1 MYFPSLYLIHKATK
15 IPAEL
20 TPNPSSIVGGLGT
33 SIVIGPYSL
42 FNLSLP
48 IPPWVIFQNGHMGS
62 NDSDMFCPVPLGL
75 SIPRLSLTSVL
86 ALSFWNILSMGDEQE
101 NNWHLGSICSDFEG
115 PKWKRMRPR
124 NSERITQNFA
134 QTKCTNCL
142 YGWFVLGLKQT
153 SVSRRKIFSM
163 ISVFLPSSFIQ

>member
-1 MYFPSLYLIHKATK
+1 MYFPSLYLIDKAAK

-33 SIVIGPYSL
+33 SIVIGPYSPYSL

-48 IPPWVIFQNGHMGS
+48 IFPSLPGPYGLMGS
-62 NDSDMFCPVPLGL
+62 HVSSHDSDMFSPVPFGP
-75 SIPRLSLTSVL
+75 SIPRLSLTSLL

-134 QTKCTNCL
+134 QTKCTNYL
-142 YGWFVLGLKQT
+142 YGWFVLGLK
-153 SVSRRKIFSM
+153 
-163 ISVFLPSSFIQ
+163 

>member
-42 FNLSLP
+42 LAFQSIPSHPSL
-48 IPPWVIFQNGHMGS
+48 GHMGS

-75 SIPRLSLTSVL
+75 SIPRLSLTSLL

-115 PKWKRMRPR
+115 PKRKRMRPR

-134 QTKCTNCL
+134 QTKCTNYL
-142 YGWFVLGLKQT
+142 YGWFVLGLK
-153 SVSRRKIFSM
+153 
-163 ISVFLPSSFIQ
+163 

>member
-1 MYFPSLYLIHKATK
+1 MMYFPSLYLIHKATK
-15 IPAEL
+15 IPTEL

-48 IPPWVIFQNGHMGS
+48 IPPWATLGHMGS
-62 NDSDMFCPVPLGL
+62 MGFNDPDMLCPVPLGL

-101 NNWHLGSICSDFEG
+101 NN
-115 PKWKRMRPR
+115 
-124 NSERITQNFA
+124 
-134 QTKCTNCL
+134 
-142 YGWFVLGLKQT
+142 
-153 SVSRRKIFSM
+153 
-163 ISVFLPSSFIQ
+163 

>member
-1 MYFPSLYLIHKATK
+1 MIYFPRLYLIHKATK

-33 SIVIGPYSL
+33 SIVIGPCSFLSSFPTRFSIYPFPSSHPSL
-42 FNLSLP
+42 
-48 IPPWVIFQNGHMGS
+48 GHMGS
-62 NDSDMFCPVPLGL
+62 NNSDMFCPVPPGL
-75 SIPRLSLTSVL
+75 SIPRLSLTSLL

-134 QTKCTNCL
+134 QTKCTNYL
-142 YGWFVLGLKQT
+142 YGWFVLGLK
-153 SVSRRKIFSM
+153 
-163 ISVFLPSSFIQ
+163 

>member
-15 IPAEL
+15 IPTKL

-48 IPPWVIFQNGHMGS
+48 FPSHPSLGHMGSMGS
-62 NDSDMFCPVPLGL
+62 NDSDMLCPVPLGL
-75 SIPRLSLTSVL
+75 SIPRLSLTSVF

-115 PKWKRMRPR
+115 PKWKRMRPK
-124 NSERITQNFA
+124 NSERITQYFA
-134 QTKCTNCL
+134 PTKCINYL
-142 YGWFVLGLKQT
+142 YGWFVLGLK
-153 SVSRRKIFSM
+153 
-163 ISVFLPSSFIQ
+163 

>member
-33 SIVIGPYSL
+33 SIVIGPYCRPYSH

-48 IPPWVIFQNGHMGS
+48 GPYLGHIGSMGS

-75 SIPRLSLTSVL
+75 SIPRLSLTSLL

-124 NSERITQNFA
+124 NSERITQYFA
-134 QTKCTNCL
+134 RTKCTNYL
-142 YGWFVLGLKQT
+142 YGWFVLGLK
-153 SVSRRKIFSM
+153 
-163 ISVFLPSSFIQ
+163 

>member
-1 MYFPSLYLIHKATK
+1 MMYFPSLYLIHKVTK

-20 TPNPSSIVGGLGT
+20 TPNPSSVGGGLGT

-48 IPPWVIFQNGHMGS
+48 GSGS

-75 SIPRLSLTSVL
+75 SIPRLSLTSLL

-101 NNWHLGSICSDFEG
+101 NN
-115 PKWKRMRPR
+115 
-124 NSERITQNFA
+124 
-134 QTKCTNCL
+134 
-142 YGWFVLGLKQT
+142 
-153 SVSRRKIFSM
+153 
-163 ISVFLPSSFIQ
+163 